1 MVTMSLI
8 VNSLRVM
15 RHDSASSST
24 SDVSS
29 ITGNLASLRTDR
41 SFLRDRSKEA
51 HSRSKLSPSW
61 VSGHMTYP
69 GRRSASNE
77 SDRISDMSQ
86 QSSTK
91 PSNKFSVSRNKFLA
105 EKNTSV
111 SPIAHHIASPPENRR
126 PISTGAVT
134 TSPSKA
140 RTLSSESTG
149 FGAMARQKLWDKR
162 VSKERSSLDS
172 TASDPPRRLSP
183 RQQEP
188 EVAEPVVAHAP
199 ARAKPF
205 VGRANTVQL
214 PVPSKDALTSVTST
228 SKSPKRPE
236 RSSKIHNGKNKLR
249 TTKIEENKVLQDI
262 DTTIKDMTK
271 KLVSDTQGGLSDIKG
286 KSFDSQITPIAIHTT
301 DTLNLATD
309 GSTREERIFRYKQ
322 ARRKELAKIAN
333 QGKSKSM
340 ELPETDKEK
349 YLSEMEPHTPKFSR
363 KYGSKE
369 SMSSKESLDEK
380 QPSTFTSIA
389 VPTQQIVMPSP
400 ILPKS
405 VTSPPI
411 ATVSPIMAS
420 TSPMSSSVSPSSSSR
435 TVGNEAITTVVSSHL
450 DSRLSTS
457 VTDSTPTSIQTAEVS
472 SSAFRPV
479 KSSSPTKIIP
489 TSAPLDQLSKSVSPV
504 KATSPVLPVR
514 TKAEAQD
521 VASRTQSI
529 PVISGAKS
537 SGDVVSSLVN
547 GTSTGVVTTTES
559 STPGARSPAKST
571 SPGTT
576 LPSSSEHLNSSSAR
590 NILPST
596 SSSSSSAAM
605 NKLLLSSPFA
615 MVTSTLTTSM
625 TTSVTTTTASVTS
638 PLASVKSVSSS
649 DIASTAAKRHILKKQ
664 KCVEESDNLSSL
676 KQFVMTPAAIARAER
691 KLSKSKSD
699 TAMFLKDHDPKQS
712 ANAYAEKTF
721 LEKSRRTSKD
731 IEKWEDLIMNVADMQ
746 QELENIEFKIKQSHS
761 PSDKASSD
769 KQLHKQKVKQSDK
782 LEKRKKPITK
792 LTEQD
797 IKKEQKLRE
806 EIQKPRERTSPEKR
820 EKKSPEKKSDIKTA
834 EALDIDQLL
843 RQEADDTLQNRK
855 KLLQRQDSFNRP
867 DSPVR
872 EPMPLPK
879 ESVIKRNRLR
889 EVGSS
894 SSSEGGPSPQR
905 SPRVSPRV
913 HRRKK
918 PHSSGS
924 MHTAVPSSMLTVE
937 HAHHREAGGRRDPN
951 R

>member
-1 MVTMSLI
+1 MSLI
-8 VNSLRVM
+8 VDSLRVM

-29 ITGNLASLRTDR
+29 VPGNLASLRTDR
-41 SFLRDRSKEA
+41 PFIRDSSKEA
-51 HSRSKLSPSW
+51 YSRSKLSPSW

-77 SDRISDMSQ
+77 SDRISDMSK
-86 QSSTK
+86 QSSTTK
-91 PSNKFSVSRNKFLA
+91 PSNKFSMSRNKFLV
-105 EKNTSV
+105 EKSASV
-111 SPIAHHIASPPENRR
+111 SPIIAHHVASPPENRR
-126 PISTGAVT
+126 PIPAGSVT
-134 TSPSKA
+134 SSPPKA
-140 RTLSSESTG
+140 RTLSLESTG

-162 VSKERSSLDS
+162 ASKERSSLDS

-183 RQQEP
+183 RQPEP
-188 EVAEPVVAHAP
+188 DVAEPVVAHAP

-214 PVPSKDALTSVTST
+214 PIPSKDAIPSVPSA
-228 SKSPKRPE
+228 SKSPKRPD
-236 RSSKIHNGKNKLR
+236 RSSKIHDGKNKLR

-262 DTTIKDMTK
+262 DNTIKDMTK
-271 KLVSDTQGGLSDIKG
+271 KLVGDTQGGLSEMKG
-286 KSFDSQITPIAIHTT
+286 KSFDCQITPIAVHTT
-301 DTLNLATD
+301 DSLNLATA

-322 ARRKELAKIAN
+322 ARKKELAKIAN

-340 ELPETDKEK
+340 ELPETDKDK

-369 SMSSKESLDEK
+369 SLSSKESLDEK

-389 VPTQQIVMPSP
+389 VPTQQIIMPSP

-420 TSPMSSSVSPSSSSR
+420 TSSMSSSVSPSSSSR
-435 TVGNEAITTVVSSHL
+435 IVGNEAITTVVSSHL

-457 VTDSTPTSIQTAEVS
+457 VTDSTSALSPTAEPS
-472 SSAFRPV
+472 FSAFKPV
-479 KSSSPTKIIP
+479 KASSPTKIVP
-489 TSAPLDQLSKSVSPV
+489 TSAPLDQLSKSASPV
-504 KATSPVLPVR
+504 KTTSPVSPVR
-514 TKAEAQD
+514 TKSEMSN
-521 VASRTQSI
+521 VSSQSQGI

-537 SGDVVSSLVN
+537 SGDVLSSLMN
-547 GTSTGVVTTTES
+547 GTATSVVTTTES
-559 STPGARSPAKST
+559 SVLSARSPTKSIN
-571 SPGTT
+571 SGTT
-576 LPSSSEHLNSSSAR
+576 LPSSSELLNSPSAMS
-590 NILPST
+590 ILPST
-596 SSSSSSAAM
+596 STSSSSAM
-605 NKLLLSSPFA
+605 NKLLMSSPFA

-649 DIASTAAKRHILKKQ
+649 DIASTAKRHILKKQ
-664 KCVEESDNLSSL
+664 KCVEESDSLSSL

-699 TAMFLKDHDPKQS
+699 TAMFLRDHDPKQS

-721 LEKSRRTSKD
+721 LEKSRRTSRD
-731 IEKWEDLIMNVADMQ
+731 IEKWEHLIMNVADMQ

-761 PSDKASSD
+761 PSDKASGD
-769 KQLHKQKVKQSDK
+769 KQPYKQKVKQSDK
-782 LEKRKKPITK
+782 NDKRKEPIAK
-792 LTEQD
+792 HTEQNV
-797 IKKEQKLRE
+797 KKEQELRE
-806 EIQKPRERTSPEKR
+806 EIQKPRERTSPEKSKR
-820 EKKSPEKKSDIKTA
+820 TSPEKKSDTKTI
-834 EALDIDQLL
+834 EAFDIDQLL
-843 RQEADDTLQNRK
+843 RQEAGDMLQNRK
-855 KLLQRQDSFNRP
+855 KLLQREDSFNRP
-867 DSPVR
+867 DSPIR

-924 MHTAVPSSMLTVE
+924 MHTAVPSNMLTVD

>member
-1 MVTMSLI
+1 
-8 VNSLRVM
+8 M

-29 ITGNLASLRTDR
+29 VPGNLASLRTDR
-41 SFLRDRSKEA
+41 PFMRDSSKEA
-51 HSRSKLSPSW
+51 YSRSKLSPSW

-86 QSSTK
+86 HSSTTK
-91 PSNKFSVSRNKFLA
+91 PSNKFSASRNKFLA
-105 EKNTSV
+105 DKNASV
-111 SPIAHHIASPPENRR
+111 SPIIAHHIASPPENRR
-126 PISTGAVT
+126 PIPTGTVT
-134 TSPSKA
+134 SPPSKA
-140 RTLSSESTG
+140 KTLSSESTG
-149 FGAMARQKLWDKR
+149 FGVMARQKLWDKR
-162 VSKERSSLDS
+162 ISKERSSLDS
-172 TASDPPRRLSP
+172 TTSDPPRRLSP
-183 RQQEP
+183 RQPEP

-214 PVPSKDALTSVTST
+214 PIPSKDAIPSATSA

-236 RSSKIHNGKNKLR
+236 RSSKLHDGKNKLR
-249 TTKIEENKVLQDI
+249 TTKIAENKVLQDI
-262 DTTIKDMTK
+262 DNTIKDMTK
-271 KLVSDTQGGLSDIKG
+271 KLVRDTQGGLSEMKD
-286 KSFDSQITPIAIHTT
+286 KSFDSKITPIAVHTT
-301 DTLNLATD
+301 DTLNLATA

-369 SMSSKESLDEK
+369 SLSSKESFDEK

-389 VPTQQIVMPSP
+389 VPTKEIIMPSP

-420 TSPMSSSVSPSSSSR
+420 ASSMSSSVSPSSSSR

-457 VTDSTPTSIQTAEVS
+457 VTDSIPASIPTAEVS
-472 SSAFRPV
+472 LSAFKPV
-479 KSSSPTKIIP
+479 KASSPTKIIP
-489 TSAPLDQLSKSVSPV
+489 TSAPLDQLSKSASPV

-514 TKAEAQD
+514 TKSSEISD
-521 VASRTQSI
+521 VSSQSQGITAS
-529 PVISGAKS
+529 SGAKS
-537 SGDVVSSLVN
+537 SGDFLSSLKN
-547 GTSTGVVTTTES
+547 GTSTSMVKTTES
-559 STPGARSPAKST
+559 PTLSARSPTQST
-571 SPGTT
+571 SSGTM
-576 LPSSSEHLNSSSAR
+576 LPSSGELLNSSSAT

-596 SSSSSSAAM
+596 SKSSAM
-605 NKLLLSSPFA
+605 NKLLMSSPFA
-615 MVTSTLTTSM
+615 MVTSTITTSM
-625 TTSVTTTTASVTS
+625 STSVTTTTASVTS

-649 DIASTAAKRHILKKQ
+649 DIASTAAKRHVLKKQ
-664 KCVEESDNLSSL
+664 KCVEESDGLSSL

-699 TAMFLKDHDPKQS
+699 TAMFLRDHDPKQS

-721 LEKSRRTSKD
+721 LEKSRRTSRD

-761 PSDKASSD
+761 PSDKAPSD
-769 KQLHKQKVKQSDK
+769 KQHYKQKVKESDK
-782 LEKRKKPITK
+782 IDKREEPIAK
-792 LTEQD
+792 HTEQNV
-797 IKKEQKLRE
+797 KKEQKSCE
-806 EIQKPRERTSPEKR
+806 EIQRPRDRTSPEKKERTSPEK
-820 EKKSPEKKSDIKTA
+820 KSARKTT
-834 EALDIDQLL
+834 EAFDIDQLL
-843 RQEADDTLQNRK
+843 RQEAGDVLQNRK
-855 KLLQRQDSFNRP
+855 KLLQREDSFNRP

-918 PHSSGS
+918 PQSSGS
-924 MHTAVPSSMLTVE
+924 MHTAVPSNMLTVK

>member
-1 MVTMSLI
+1 MSLI
-8 VNSLRVM
+8 VDSLRVM

-29 ITGNLASLRTDR
+29 VPGNLASLRTDR
-41 SFLRDRSKEA
+41 PFIRDSSKEA
-51 HSRSKLSPSW
+51 YSRTKLSPSW

-86 QSSTK
+86 QSSTTK

-105 EKNTSV
+105 EKNASV
-111 SPIAHHIASPPENRR
+111 SPIIAHHIASPPENRR
-126 PISTGAVT
+126 PIPAGAVT
-134 TSPSKA
+134 GSPSKA

-172 TASDPPRRLSP
+172 TTSDPPRRLSP
-183 RQQEP
+183 RQPEP
-188 EVAEPVVAHAP
+188 DVREPIVAHAP

-205 VGRANTVQL
+205 VGRANTVQR
-214 PVPSKDALTSVTST
+214 PIPSKDAIPNVTSA
-228 SKSPKRPE
+228 SKSPKRPD
-236 RSSKIHNGKNKLR
+236 RSSKIHDGKSKLR

-262 DTTIKDMTK
+262 DNTIKDMTK
-271 KLVSDTQGGLSDIKG
+271 KLVHDTQGGLSEMKG
-286 KSFDSQITPIAIHTT
+286 KSFDSQITPIAVHTT
-301 DTLNLATD
+301 DSLNLATA

-333 QGKSKSM
+333 QRKSKSM

-369 SMSSKESLDEK
+369 SLSSKESLDEK
-380 QPSTFTSIA
+380 QPSTFTNIA
-389 VPTQQIVMPSP
+389 VPTQQIIMPSP

-420 TSPMSSSVSPSSSSR
+420 TSSMSSSVSPSSSSR

-457 VTDSTPTSIQTAEVS
+457 ITDSTSALIPTVEPSF
-472 SSAFRPV
+472 SAFKPV
-479 KSSSPTKIIP
+479 KASSPTKIVP
-489 TSAPLDQLSKSVSPV
+489 TSAPLDQLSKSASPV
-504 KATSPVLPVR
+504 KAKSPVSPVR
-514 TKAEAQD
+514 TKAEMPN
-521 VASRTQSI
+521 ASPQPRGI
-529 PVISGAKS
+529 PVISGVKS
-537 SGDVVSSLVN
+537 SGEVVSSLMN
-547 GTSTGVVTTTES
+547 GASTSAATTTES
-559 STPGARSPAKST
+559 SVLNPRSPTKSAY
-571 SPGTT
+571 SETT
-576 LPSSSEHLNSSSAR
+576 LPSSSELLNSSSAM

-596 SSSSSSAAM
+596 STSSAM
-605 NKLLLSSPFA
+605 NKLLMSSPFA

-638 PLASVKSVSSS
+638 PLTSVKSVSSS
-649 DIASTAAKRHILKKQ
+649 DIASTAKRHILKKQ
-664 KCVEESDNLSSL
+664 KCVEESDSLSSL

-699 TAMFLKDHDPKQS
+699 TAMFLRDHDPKQS

-721 LEKSRRTSKD
+721 LEKSRRTSRD

-761 PSDKASSD
+761 PSDKASGD
-769 KQLHKQKVKQSDK
+769 KQPYKQKVKQSDK
-782 LEKRKKPITK
+782 NDKRKEPIAK
-792 LTEQD
+792 NTEQNV
-797 IKKEQKLRE
+797 KKEQKQRE
-806 EIQKPRERTSPEKR
+806 EIQKPRERTSPEKSKR
-820 EKKSPEKKSDIKTA
+820 TSPEKKSDTKNV
-834 EALDIDQLL
+834 EAFDIDQLL
-843 RQEADDTLQNRK
+843 RQEAGDMLQNRK
-855 KLLQRQDSFNRP
+855 KLLQREDSFNRP
-867 DSPVR
+867 DSPIR

-924 MHTAVPSSMLTVE
+924 MHTAVPSNMLTVD